1 MTFGQKNFF
10 VSPTGNDANNGSLN
24 APWQTIQY
32 GLNHLSKGDTLN
44 LMTGTYNEK
53 IEIPA
58 DSIYLRNYTGNSPII
73 DATGITTQNSVILLL
88 NRSNITIEGLEIKNN
103 IQNYAQGILIE
114 GIGNNITIKN
124 CELHDIHFSSDS
136 TASLNDT
143 TNAQGII
150 VWGTH
155 PTTPISNLKIIANKL
170 YNCRLGNSEGIT
182 VNGNVDGFEIT
193 ENKVYNL
200 TNIGIDFFGH
210 KGTCSNASY
219 DQARNGTVKGNI
231 IHNCIA
237 SYASPG
243 IYVDGGKNIVI
254 ENNISYHN
262 GYGIEINC
270 ANVGKTTDS
279 ITVRNNIFYDN
290 EISALALGA
299 YDYPNGSGKVTNSIF
314 CNNTCY
320 YNDYLNSGTGEINL
334 AYSENTVIE
343 NNIFYV
349 STQGILAYAG
359 LTQPGITFNY
369 NDFFA
374 QSGNS
379 NFTCNWN
386 GNTYTTYA
394 EFVSGTGTNAN
405 SIFSDPQFVNANV
418 SNPDFHIEANSPCIN
433 AGNPNYKAATGE
445 TDIDNEVRTNG
456 IVDCGADEYYS
467 KIVTSDHLNTEPGF
481 ELYPNP
487 AHAYFTIKTENKINN
502 IEVYNSIGQLQKIN
516 IGQSKYIDISEWSPG
531 IYFVRIKTDKGYF
544 TKKIMK
550 E

>member
-1 MTFGQKNFF
+1 
-10 VSPTGNDANNGSLN
+10 
-24 APWQTIQY
+24 
-32 GLNHLSKGDTLN
+32 
-44 LMTGTYNEK
+44 MTGTYNEK

-73 DATGITTQNSVILLL
+73 DATGITTQNSVISLI
-88 NRSNITIEGLEIKNN
+88 NRSNITIEGLEIQNN
-103 IQNYAQGILIE
+103 IQNEAQGIRIE
-114 GIGNNITIKN
+114 GFGHNITIKN
-124 CELHDIHFSSDS
+124 CDLHDIKFSSNPQD
-136 TASLNDT
+136 TAKDT
-143 TNAQGII
+143 IYALGII
-150 VWGTH
+150 VYGDS
-155 PTTPISNLKIIANKL
+155 TTPISNLKIIANKL
-170 YNCRLGNSEGIT
+170 HDCRLGYSEGIE

-193 ENKVYNL
+193 ENEVYNL
-200 TNIGIDFFGH
+200 DNIGIDICGH
-210 KGTCSNASY
+210 EGTCPNATY

-231 IHNCIA
+231 VHNCI
-237 SYASPG
+237 SPIATSGG
-243 IYVDGGKNIVI
+243 IYVDGGKNTVI

-262 GYGIEINC
+262 GYGIEIGC
-270 ANVGKTTDS
+270 ETKGKTTDA
-279 ITVRNNIFYDN
+279 IKVRNNILYDN
-290 EISALALGA
+290 VSCALALGG
-299 YDYPNGSGKVTNSIF
+299 YDYPNTTGKVTNSSF

-320 YNDYLNSGTGEINL
+320 YNDSSNSGNGEMYL
-334 AYSENTVIE
+334 SYSNNTVIE

-349 STQGILAYAG
+349 SSQGILADAELSQSG
-359 LTQPGITFNY
+359 LKFNY

-374 QSGNS
+374 QSGSS
-379 NFTCNWN
+379 NFTTNWH

-394 EFVSGTGTNAN
+394 KFVSATKTNAN
-405 SIFSDPQFVNANV
+405 SIFSDPQFVNASV
-418 SNPDFHIEANSPCIN
+418 SDPNFHIEANSPCIN
-433 AGNPNYKAATGE
+433 KGDTSYTAATGE
-445 TDIDNEVRTNG
+445 TDIDNQGRINGG

-467 KIVTSDHLNTEPGF
+467 NIVTSDHLNTEPGF